1 MIFVPSF
8 HKKCHDLGIHMSSFN
23 EIKHGNILFLKIIV
37 LDSNDFIYKLQNY
50 FLTECSFSSILWRVR
65 SSDHGQRGNGR
76 KTHRNDG
83 AAGDE
88 GKKKK
93 KQRKKEK
100 KQCRRFLN
108 EITVVGHRINVLTG
122 NAIQTSIGRPYT
134 VYFRNGTAS
143 LNELTGKTLLSV
155 QPNISV

>member
-50 FLTECSFSSILWRVR
+50 FLTECSFSSILWRVK

-76 KTHRNDG
+76 KTHSNP
-83 AAGDE
+83 
-88 GKKKK
+88 KKK

-134 VYFRNGTAS
+134 VYNFRNGTAS